1 MNIFVLIMLV
11 FAALGLVDKI
21 LGGKL
26 GFAPEFDTGLAN
38 MGGLAL
44 STVGLYSI
52 GVSFV
57 TGHAE
62 EVASLGERLPF
73 DSSLLIGSVLAPDMG
88 ALGIA
93 QRVAATPALACF
105 SGAFVAGGLG
115 MTVGY
120 QLPVFLAAVKKEEI
134 PGLMQGFI
142 FGLIPLP
149 VGLFAAG
156 LFIGIP
162 VPVLLINLLPVIF
175 LCVLLIAAFLLAPSG
190 TMKVLIVFGNF
201 IRIVSFV
208 FFGIAVIGVFAPE
221 YCPVDQ
227 ALVSEMLYMVLRM
240 VIVCCGGLV
249 LSKIALE
256 KLKAPI
262 ARAGKALG
270 INNVAVVGL
279 ILSLT
284 QSLAMLPLYSR
295 MDRKGQVMNAAFSVS
310 GAYVFGGQMAFVS
323 SLIPQSWVPAYMGNK
338 IIAGILGILIAY
350 AALRRISENP
360 SKEIIDGE

>member
-1 MNIFVLIMLV
+1 MNVFVMIMLV

-26 GFAPEFDTGLAN
+26 GFAPEFDRGLST

-57 TGHAE
+57 TGNAE
-62 EVASLGERLPF
+62 AIAQLGARLPF
-73 DSSLLIGSVLAPDMG
+73 DPSLLIGSLLAPDMG

-93 QRVAATPALACF
+93 QRVAKTPALACF
-105 SGAFVAGGLG
+105 TGAMVSGGLG

-120 QLPVFLAAVKKEEI
+120 QLPVFLAAVQKEEI

-149 VGLFAAG
+149 VGLFLGG

-162 VPVLLINLLPVIF
+162 VPVLLCNLLPVI
-175 LCVLLIAAFLLAPSG
+175 L
-190 TMKVLIVFGNF
+190 
-201 IRIVSFV
+201 FV
-208 FFGIAVIGVFAPE
+208 FFGIAVIGVFLPE
-221 YCPVDQ
+221 YSPVDQ

-256 KLKAPI
+256 KLKGPI
-262 ARAGKALG
+262 ARAGVLLN
-270 INNVAVVGL
+270 INSVAVVGL

-310 GAYVFGGQMAFVS
+310 GAYVFGGQLAFVS
-323 SLIPQSWVPAYMGNK
+323 SLIPPAWTGAYMANK
-338 IIAGILGILIAY
+338 LIAGALGLLIAY
-350 AALRRISENP
+350 LVLRKGGEESAA
-360 SKEIIDGE
+360 

>member
-1 MNIFVLIMLV
+1 MNVFVMIMLV

-26 GFAPEFDTGLAN
+26 GFAPEFDRGLST

-57 TGHAE
+57 TGNAE
-62 EVASLGERLPF
+62 AIAQLGARLPF
-73 DSSLLIGSVLAPDMG
+73 DPSLLIGSLLAPDMG

-93 QRVAATPALACF
+93 QRVAKTPALACF
-105 SGAFVAGGLG
+105 TGAMVSGGLG

-120 QLPVFLAAVKKEEI
+120 QLPVFLAAVQKEEI
-134 PGLMQGFI
+134 PGLMRGFI

-149 VGLFAAG
+149 VGLFLGG

-162 VPVLLINLLPVIF
+162 VPVLL
-175 LCVLLIAAFLLAPSG
+175 LCGVLIGAFLLAPAG

-208 FFGIAVIGVFAPE
+208 FFGIAVIGVFLPE
-221 YCPVDQ
+221 YSPVDQ
-227 ALVSEMLYMVLRM
+227 ALVGEMLYMVLRM

-256 KLKAPI
+256 KLKEPI
-262 ARAGKALG
+262 ERAGKVLN
-270 INNVAVVGL
+270 INSVAVVGL

-295 MDRKGQVMNAAFSVS
+295 MDKKGQIMNAAFSVS
-310 GAYVFGGQMAFVS
+310 GAYVFGGQLAFVS
-323 SLIPQSWVPAYMGNK
+323 SLVPPAWTGAYMANK
-338 IIAGILGILIAY
+338 LIAGALGLFIAFLV
-350 AALRRISENP
+350 LRKGGETSEV
-360 SKEIIDGE
+360 

>member
-1 MNIFVLIMLV
+1 MNVFVLIMLC
-11 FAALGLVDKI
+11 FAALGLIDKI

-26 GFAPEFDTGLAN
+26 GFAPEFDRGLST

-57 TGHAE
+57 TGNAE
-62 EVASLGERLPF
+62 AIAGLGERLPF
-73 DSSLLIGSVLAPDMG
+73 DPSLFIGSLLAPDMG

-93 QRVAATPALACF
+93 QRVAQTPALACF
-105 SGAFVAGGLG
+105 TGAMVAGGLG

-120 QLPVFLAAVKKEEI
+120 QLPVFLAAVQREEI

-149 VGLFAAG
+149 VGLFLCGA
-156 LFIGIP
+156 LIGIP
-162 VPVLLINLLPVIF
+162 VPVLLVNLLPVIF
-175 LCVLLIAAFLLAPSG
+175 LCAVLIAAFRTAPSA
-190 TMKVLIVFGNF
+190 TMKVLILFGNL
-201 IRIVSFV
+201 IRIISFV
-208 FFGIAVIGVFAPE
+208 FFAIAVTGVFAPE
-221 YCPVDQ
+221 YCPVNQ
-227 ALVSEMLYMVLRM
+227 SLVSEMLYMVLRM

-256 KLKAPI
+256 KLSGPI
-262 ARAGKALG
+262 ERAGQLLG
-270 INNVAVVGL
+270 INNEAVVGL

-295 MDRKGQVMNAAFSVS
+295 MDRRGQILNAAFSVS
-310 GAYVFGGQMAFVS
+310 GAYVFGGQMAFVT
-323 SLIPQSWVPAYMGNK
+323 SLVPTAWGAAYMANK
-338 IIAGILGILIAY
+338 LIAGSLALLLAVL
-350 AALRRISENP
+350 ALRGSGNAE
-360 SKEIIDGE
+360 

>member
-1 MNIFVLIMLV
+1 MNVFVMIMLV

-26 GFAPEFDTGLAN
+26 GFAPEFDRGLST

-57 TGHAE
+57 TGNAE
-62 EVASLGERLPF
+62 AIAQLGARLPF
-73 DSSLLIGSVLAPDMG
+73 DPSLLIGSLLAPDMG

-93 QRVAATPALACF
+93 QRVAKTPALACF
-105 SGAFVAGGLG
+105 TGAMVSGGLG

-120 QLPVFLAAVKKEEI
+120 QLPVFLAAVQKEEI

-149 VGLFAAG
+149 VGLFLAG

-162 VPVLLINLLPVIF
+162 VPVLLCNLLPVIL
-175 LCVLLIAAFLLAPSG
+175 LCAVLIGAFLLAPAG

-208 FFGIAVIGVFAPE
+208 FFGIAVIGVFVPE
-221 YCPVDQ
+221 YSPVDQ

-256 KLKAPI
+256 KLKGPI
-262 ARAGKALG
+262 ARAGVLLN
-270 INNVAVVGL
+270 INSVAVVGL

-310 GAYVFGGQMAFVS
+310 GAYVFGGQLAFVS
-323 SLIPQSWVPAYMGNK
+323 SLIPPAWTGAYMANK
-338 IIAGILGILIAY
+338 LIAGALGLLIAY
-350 AALRRISENP
+350 LVLRKGGEESAA
-360 SKEIIDGE
+360 